1 MIDWLLND
9 ILCRQGRKRSYVLTM
24 VFFLGGGTVA
34 CVACGI
40 VCEGK
45 VLACAGELGIFESR
59 PLLSPSENCSLKHRL
74 SQQKII

>member
-1 MIDWLLND
+1 MQARTQEV
-9 ILCRQGRKRSYVLTM
+9 LCFDSG
-24 VFFLGGGTVA
+24 FFWGGGTVA

-59 PLLSPSENCSLKHRL
+59 PLLSPSEKCNLKHRL